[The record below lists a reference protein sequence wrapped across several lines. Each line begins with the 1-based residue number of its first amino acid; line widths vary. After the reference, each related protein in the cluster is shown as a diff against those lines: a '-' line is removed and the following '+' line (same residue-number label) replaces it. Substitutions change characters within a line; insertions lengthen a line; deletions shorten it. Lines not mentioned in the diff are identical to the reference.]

1 MCEESLLKIN
11 TEVFEQEGKKDVAD
25 LGINSEQN
33 VAILKR
39 WRFNR
44 F

>member
-11 TEVFEQEGKKDVAD
+11 IVVFEQEGKKDAPD
-25 LGINSEQN
+25 LGISSEQH
-33 VAILKR
+33 VAILER